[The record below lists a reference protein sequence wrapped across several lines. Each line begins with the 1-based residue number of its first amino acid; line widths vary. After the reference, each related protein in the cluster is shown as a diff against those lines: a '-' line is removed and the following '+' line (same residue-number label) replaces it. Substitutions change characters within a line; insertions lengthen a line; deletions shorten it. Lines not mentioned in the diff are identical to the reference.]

1 MAGPNRT
8 YLALVA
14 VAAAA
19 TVIGAFAYEKGLL
32 PSFASGLVAG
42 QMPPCDGQVARGMLR
57 DAIDK
62 SPRSSQTGLKVSE
75 IGTIN
80 DYIPA
85 QATDPNQ
92 DLRLCQ
98 ARVFTNGGSGEVH
111 FALKWMDQAKSRLWL
126 EVTLWTF

>member
-1 MAGPNRT
+1 MADNTGTR
-8 YLALVA
+8 LAIAGIAIVGALV
-14 VAAAA
+14 
-19 TVIGAFAYEKGLL
+19 GAFAYSAGLL
-32 PSFASGLVAG
+32 PSLGAGIVAG
-42 QMPPCDGQVARGMLR
+42 QMPQCDSRVSRDLLR

-62 SPRSSQTGLKVSE
+62 SPRALQTGLKLSE

-85 QATDPNQ
+85 QATDPNK
-92 DLRLCQ
+92 DIRFCQ
-98 ARVFTNGGSGEVH
+98 AKVFTNGGSGEVH